1 MSAARDA
8 SKQEIRV
15 VRRHERDKSTAQTAG
30 MQREAGVAA
39 STVGAEKIWVGYVTM
54 APGAKSGAHHH
65 GPVESSI
72 YIISGRARFRFGT
85 RLERT
90 VEAGPGDFVYVPPEA
105 VHQEI
110 NVDPSAQIEMI
121 VARDGQENVVV
132 NVEIQEQGTGN

>member
-1 MSAARDA
+1 MTERVAAG
-8 SKQEIRV
+8 ELRV
-15 VRRHERDKSTAQTAG
+15 VRQHERDRGTAQTPG

-39 STVGAEKIWVGYVTM
+39 STVGAQKLWVGYVTM

-72 YIISGRARFRFGT
+72 YIISGRARFRFGPK
-85 RLERT
+85 LEHT
-90 VEAGPGDFVYVPPEA
+90 AEAGPGDFIYVPPEA

-110 NVDPSAQIEMI
+110 NVDPSAPIEMI

-132 NVEIQEQGTGN
+132 NVEVEGAD

>member
-1 MSAARDA
+1 MSG
-8 SKQEIRV
+8 EVRV
-15 VRRHERDKSTAQTAG
+15 VRPGERDKSTAQTPG

-39 STVGAEKIWVGYVTM
+39 ATVGAEKLWVGYVTM

-72 YIISGRARFRFGT
+72 YIISGRARFRFGEK
-85 RLERT
+85 LEQS
-90 VEAGPGDFVYVPPEA
+90 VEAGPGDFIYVPPEA

-110 NVDPSAQIEMI
+110 NLDPEGPIEMI

-132 NVEIQEQGTGN
+132 NVELPEAEE

>member
-1 MSAARDA
+1 VSG
-8 SKQEIRV
+8 EVWV
-15 VRRHERDKSTAQTAG
+15 VRPAERDKGTTQTAG

-72 YIISGRARFRFGT
+72 YIISGRARFRFGSK
-85 RLERT
+85 LEQT

-110 NVDPSAQIEMI
+110 NVDSSAPIEMI

-132 NVEIQEQGTGN
+132 NVEVEGVD